1 MIEIEIGSILF
12 PMQVKDGFE
21 GDNDDEFERGY
32 AIDPETCPG
41 MKSIA
46 RLIDQIEDK

>member
-1 MIEIEIGSILF
+1 
-12 PMQVKDGFE
+12 MQVKDGYE
-21 GDNDDEFERGY
+21 GENDDEFERTY
-32 AIDPETCPG
+32 AIDPSLHPG